1 MQGRGAP
8 PLAAVPAAI
17 TRPSLTSRLLCPL
30 PPACSVMQ
38 ESTASRGLEQIAGL
52 MAEGKVKVVLDK

>member
-1 MQGRGAP
+1 MQGRGVP
-8 PLAAVPAAI
+8 PLAVVPAAS
-17 TRPSLTSRLLCPL
+17 TRPSLTPCLLCPR
-30 PPACSVMQ
+30 PPVCSVMQ